1 MAVAAAAVAI
11 ADSSECFDFVLSQ
24 KKALQAAAPFFLDIS
39 SQFVFVVDTWRNP
52 AVEAQAIDRA
62 HRMGQTKSVNAYRMV
77 CSETVEQKIIELQQS
92 KRDLADAIISQ
103 EKSLIGDL
111 TAEDIEKLLA

>member
-62 HRMGQTKSVNAYRMV
+62 HHRIGENRPLLRDVDPLAIVSFAPLRQNGS
-77 CSETVEQKIIELQQS
+77 QKGGTFS
-92 KRDLADAIISQ
+92 GLAANQ
-103 EKSLIGDL
+103 LVHC
-111 TAEDIEKLLA
+111 